1 MKKLLPVLSLSAAAL
16 LAAAPPAAALVDVD
30 LVVQMPLAVVEVE
43 DAGYPRDD
51 LALLASGL
59 IAAELAPAELID
71 VLAWAP
77 AVWYL
82 EQLADGDLFL
92 DADAVRV
99 DPVRRDPVRLD
110 ADPRRLR
117 LIADRDGRW
126 LVTTREDLVLLD
138 LADREIERQWVVDR
152 DVAVRDRDLDR
163 RRFDERGRDD
173 RGMGAY
179 VQWLHERGLRGRE
192 LADAIH
198 AELRRRG
205 VPAGPKDR
213 FDGPPPASRRFVAER
228 LPDVLVVDGRLVEL
242 RDSRGDRH
250 VLPPG
255 QARQRLASAPAFDGA
270 RGDGRLARRDG
281 DAVERGAG
289 PGRAPGPPAERGRA
303 RGRDDRGAGPPDHA
317 AANRGGGP
325 PDHAAANR
333 GGGRGEGQA
342 RAESPPGQGRGGGQ
356 GRAQA
361 GGGGQGRNEARAGG
375 GGGQGQGQGKAKAG
389 GGRGQGGQGE
399 QKATGG
405 GGGQGQGQG
414 KGKGRGGGGG
424 GGR

>member
-1 MKKLLPVLSLSAAAL
+1 MKKLLSVFSLSAAAL
-16 LAAAPPAAALVDVD
+16 LAAAPPAAALVDVH

-59 IAAELAPAELID
+59 IAAELAPVEVID
-71 VLAWAP
+71 VLAWVP
-77 AVWYL
+77 VVWYL
-82 EQLADGDLFL
+82 DQLAEGDLFL
-92 DADAVRV
+92 DADAVRL
-99 DPVRRDPVRLD
+99 DPVRRDPVRID

-126 LVTTREDLVLLD
+126 LITTREDLVLLD

-163 RRFDERGRDD
+163 RRFDERDRDD

-192 LADAIH
+192 LSDAIH

-228 LPDVLVVDGRLVEL
+228 LPEVLVVDGRLVEL
-242 RDSRGDRH
+242 RDGGRRDRH

-255 QARQRLASAPAFDGA
+255 QARKRLASAPAFDA
-270 RGDGRLARRDG
+270 ADRAGRLARRDG

-303 RGRDDRGAGPPDHA
+303 RGRDDRG
-317 AANRGGGP
+317 GGP

-333 GGGRGEGQA
+333 GGGQGPGKA
-342 RAESPPGQGRGGGQ
+342 KAESPPNQGRGGGQ
-356 GRAQA
+356 GRAEA
-361 GGGGQGRNEARAGG
+361 GGGGQGQNKAKAGG
-375 GGGQGQGQGKAKAG
+375 GGGQGQGKAKAG
-389 GGRGQGGQGE
+389 GGQDQGGQGKK
-399 QKATGG
+399 KAG
-405 GGGQGQGQG
+405 GGGQGQG
-414 KGKGRGGGGG
+414 KGRGGPGGG
-424 GGR
+424 GG

>member
-1 MKKLLPVLSLSAAAL
+1 MKKLFPLSSLSLSAAAL
-16 LAAAPPAAALVDVD
+16 SAAAVLAAAPPAAGLVDID

-43 DAGYPRDD
+43 DAGYPRAD

-59 IAAELAPAELID
+59 IAAELAPAEVID
-71 VLAWAP
+71 VLGWAP
-77 AVWYL
+77 VVWYL
-82 EQLADGDLFL
+82 DQLADGDLFL
-92 DADAVRV
+92 DAGAVRV
-99 DPVRRDPVRLD
+99 DPGRIDPVRLDPARLD

-126 LVTTREDLVLLD
+126 LITTREDLVLLD
-138 LADREIERQWVVDR
+138 LADREVERQWVVDR
-152 DVAVRDRDLDR
+152 DVAGRDRDLDR
-163 RRFDERGRDD
+163 RRFDDRDRGD

-192 LADAIH
+192 LSDAIH

-213 FDGPPPASRRFVAER
+213 FDGPPPASRRFVDER

-242 RDSRGDRH
+242 RDAGGDRH

-255 QARQRLASAPAFDGA
+255 QARQRLASAPAFDA
-270 RGDGRLARRDG
+270 ADRAGRLARRDG
-281 DAVERGAG
+281 NAVERGAG
-289 PGRAPGPPAERGRA
+289 PGSAPGPPAERGRA
-303 RGRDDRGAGPPDHA
+303 RGRDDRG
-317 AANRGGGP
+317 GGP

-333 GGGRGEGQA
+333 GGGQGPDKA
-342 RAESPPGQGRGGGQ
+342 RAESPPSQGRGGGE

-361 GGGGQGRNEARAGG
+361 GGGGQGQGQGKNKAKA

-389 GGRGQGGQGE
+389 GGQDQGGQGKK
-399 QKATGG
+399 KAG
-405 GGGQGQGQG
+405 GGGQGQG
-414 KGKGRGGGGG
+414 KGRGGPGGG
-424 GGR
+424 GG

>member
-1 MKKLLPVLSLSAAAL
+1 MKKLLPVFSLSAAAL
-16 LAAAPPAAALVDVD
+16 LAAAPPAAGLVDLD

-59 IAAELAPAELID
+59 IAAELGPAEVID
-71 VLAWAP
+71 VLGWAP
-77 AVWYL
+77 VVWYL
-82 EQLADGDLFL
+82 DELVDGDLFL
-92 DADAVRV
+92 DAEAVRIDPV
-99 DPVRRDPVRLD
+99 RIDPVRRD

-126 LVTTREDLVLLD
+126 LITTREDLVLLD

-152 DVAVRDRDLDR
+152 EVAVRDRDVDR
-163 RRFDERGRDD
+163 RRFDDRGRDD

-179 VQWLHERGLRGRE
+179 VQWLHVRGLRGRE
-192 LADAIH
+192 LSDAIH

-205 VPAGPKDR
+205 VPAGAKDR

-242 RDSRGDRH
+242 RDARGDRH

-255 QARQRLASAPAFDGA
+255 QARQRLASAPAFDAVGRA
-270 RGDGRLARRDG
+270 GRLARRDG

-289 PGRAPGPPAERGRA
+289 PGSAPGPPAERGRGA
-303 RGRDDRGAGPPDHA
+303 RGRDD
-317 AANRGGGP
+317 RGGGP

-333 GGGRGEGQA
+333 GGGGEGQGKA
-342 RAESPPGQGRGGGQ
+342 RAESPPSQGRGGGQ

-361 GGGGQGRNEARAGG
+361 GGGGQGQDKARAG

-389 GGRGQGGQGE
+389 GGGGQGQGGQGK
-399 QKATGG
+399 QKAGGG
-405 GGGQGQGQG
+405 GGGQGQGRG
-414 KGKGRGGGGG
+414 KGGG
-424 GGR
+424 